1 MSLAVVVIV
10 VEVLQEI
17 LQEIRVNREYLQEL
31 EIPLAHANATIET
44 HEIIAVVEIHIEAK
58 GVMLKDRIANGREFL
73 DEKVVLQEVKAI
85 KAGQNLKSNH
95 QLEQMQKDL
104 KNLTALLEHSV
115 L

>member
-1 MSLAVVVIV
+1 VSLAVVVIV

-73 DEKVVLQEVKAI
+73 DEKVVFREVKAL
-85 KAGQNLKSNH
+85 AGQNQKNTH
-95 QLEQMQKDL
+95 QLEQKQKTL
-104 KNLTALLEHSV
+104 KNQIALLDHSA